1 MNQRHEYLTAL
12 GRELTDE
19 IIVTNTGG
27 TQHELFALGDRDATL
42 YAAGIGLV
50 SQVALGLAI
59 ALPNRKVVA
68 LDGDGSLLLNLG
80 ILPVLAQ
87 QRPPN
92 MIVLVFD
99 NGLYESGGNTPTL
112 TASGAD
118 LAGIARGAGLKQAES
133 IDSLEQFKQEIST
146 ALKQPGF
153 EFFVIRIEPGGLPIT
168 PKGMSGVE
176 NKFRFIRHIEE
187 TEGKRIFYTPVRTS
201 QKTQRC

>member
-1 MNQRHEYLTAL
+1 VNFRHEYLSAL
-12 GRELTDE
+12 GRELTNE

-27 TQHELFALGDRDATL
+27 TQHELFSLGDREGTL

-59 ALPNRKVVA
+59 ALPARKIIA

-87 QRPPN
+87 EKPKN
-92 MIVLVFD
+92 LIIVVFD

-112 TASGAD
+112 SASGAD
-118 LAGIARGAGLKQAES
+118 LAAIARGAGIKQAET
-133 IDSLEQFKQEIST
+133 IESLEQFENDAVT
-146 ALKQPGF
+146 ALRRDTF
-153 EFFVIRIEPGGLPIT
+153 EFFVIGVKPGGLPIT

-176 NKFRFIRHIEE
+176 NKFRFIRHIEA
-187 TEGKRIFYTPVRTS
+187 TERKRIFYTPVRTS
-201 QKTQRC
+201 QKPSN

>member
-1 MNQRHEYLTAL
+1 MNARHEYLSCLAQ
-12 GRELTDE
+12 ELADQ

-27 TQHELFALGDRDATL
+27 TQHELFSLGDRDATL

-59 ALPNRKVVA
+59 ALPNRKVIA

-87 QRPPN
+87 QKPGN
-92 MIVLVFD
+92 LLVLVFD

-112 TASGAD
+112 SGSGTD
-118 LAGIARGAGLKQAES
+118 LAAIAAGSGITNVKTIRSVAE
-133 IDSLEQFKQEIST
+133 FKETIT
-146 ALKQPGF
+146 AALNRF
-153 EFFVIRIEPGGLPIT
+153 EFSFSVIRIEPGGLAVT

-176 NKFRFIRHIEE
+176 NKFRFIRHIEA
-187 TEGKRIFYTPVRTS
+187 TEGKRIFSTPIRTS
-201 QKTQRC
+201 QKQ